1 MFTEKNPKYR
11 EALKR
16 AKELLSKMTL
26 EEKVIQ
32 LTQHIGFDNSY
43 NPESKDK
50 SGRSKAGRCGSLL
63 AVSGKDR
70 VNEIEKT
77 AVAHTPKGIPV
88 ITGNDVIHGYY
99 TTMPIPLALAG
110 TFDGAL
116 VRRCFATAGEEA
128 KAEGVHWVFSPMVD
142 VARDSR
148 WGRVAEG
155 FGEDPYLASIMAEA
169 AVRGYQDDAGIMA
182 CLKHFVGYSA
192 AEGGRD
198 YNTCQIDTETLF
210 NTFLP
215 PFAAG
220 VKAGCATVMA
230 SFNTVG
236 GIPMSGNR
244 EILTDVLRGRLGFDG
259 FVVSDYDSV
268 HELVDH
274 GFAEDLEDAALKG
287 YSAGVD
293 VVMSGELYND
303 NLPRLVREGKISEDA
318 VNASVLRVL
327 AAKYLIGVM
336 DEPFVRGGRAGFDGE
351 ALDTALEAAINSA
364 ILLENDGILPI
375 TEEKLKNG
383 KIALVG
389 PGARDREELLGC
401 WASCKDPNRTVTIEE
416 GLRKVF
422 GDSLVCEPGLSYD
435 GTLCETDKAVEAAR
449 GCDVILVAVGERA
462 AESGEATGK
471 TNLDLDSRQLRLI
484 EELSKTG
491 VPTVLLITAGRPL
504 ALGRLKELANAILWL
519 WAPGTM
525 AGDAVASLISGR
537 REPSGRCA
545 ISFPRSAGQCPIYY
559 NCKTTGRPANEKRFF
574 TSKYIDCPTGALYPF
589 GYGLSYT
596 DISYEEV
603 TSDRDV
609 LKKGEALTLFVRL
622 KNRGFR
628 AGSETV
634 QLYLRDVAA
643 SVTRPRKQLI
653 GYEKVTLLPNEEK
666 TVTFKVTESDLSFWN
681 NRGEKVT
688 EPGRFILWAAENS
701 DDDSHPVEFR
711 LTD

>member
-1 MFTEKNPKYR
+1 MFTVKNPKYR

-16 AKELLSKMTL
+16 AKNLLSEMTL

-32 LTQHIGFDNSY
+32 LTQYIGFDNSY

-63 AVSGKDR
+63 ALSGKER
-70 VNEIEKT
+70 VNETEKI
-77 AVAHTPKGIPV
+77 AIAHTPKGIPV

-110 TFDGAL
+110 TFDEAL
-116 VRRCFATAGEEA
+116 VRKCFSTAGEEA

-155 FGEDPYLASIMAEA
+155 FGEDPYLASKMAEA

-182 CLKHFVGYSA
+182 CMKHFVGYSA

-198 YNTCQIDTETLF
+198 YNTCEIDTETLF

-215 PFAAG
+215 PFATG

-244 EILTDVLRGRLGFDG
+244 EILTDVLRKQLGFDG

-293 VVMSGELYND
+293 VVMSGDLYND

-318 VNASVLRVL
+318 IDASVLRVL
-327 AAKYLIGVM
+327 AAKYFIGVM
-336 DEPFVRGGRAGFDGE
+336 DEPFVKDGRAGFDKE
-351 ALDTALEAAINSA
+351 ALNTALKAATDSA

-375 TEEKLKNG
+375 TKEKLKEG

-389 PGARDREELLGC
+389 PGAKDTSELLGC
-401 WASCKDPNRTVTIEE
+401 WSSCKDPKRTVTLEE
-416 GLRKVF
+416 GLKKVF

-435 GTLCETDKAVEAAR
+435 GSVCDTNRAVKAALES
-449 GCDVILVAVGERA
+449 DVILAAVGERA

-471 TNLDLDSRQLRLI
+471 TNLDLDSKQFRLI

-491 VPTVLLITAGRPL
+491 VPIVLLITAGRPL
-504 ALGRLKELANAILWL
+504 ALGKLKEIANAILWL

-525 AGDAVASLISGR
+525 AGDAVASLISGIS
-537 REPSGRCA
+537 EPSGRCA
-545 ISFPRSAGQCPIYY
+545 ISFPYSAGQCPVYY
-559 NCKTTGRPANEKRFF
+559 NRKTTGRPANEKRFF
-574 TSKYIDCPTGALYPF
+574 TSKYLDCPPGALYPF

-603 TSDRDV
+603 TSDKDV
-609 LKKGEALTLFVRL
+609 LKEGETLTLSVRL
-622 KNRGFR
+622 KNGGFR

-634 QLYLRDVAA
+634 QLYLKDVVA

-653 GYEKVTLLPNEEK
+653 GYKKVTLHPKEEK

-681 NRGEKVT
+681 NKGEKVT
-688 EPGRFILWAAENS
+688 EPGRFILWAAKNS

-711 LTD
+711 LAD